1 MRSRRLRGMGIFAAV
16 YLGVWVAFGAVV
28 LAVLTVQRS
37 AVRSPEVEAL
47 LLPLALAVAAGW
59 QLTRAKRRAL
69 IGCRRTVPLPPLGLR
84 ADAGCARF
92 ALVQARRCLISCWP
106 LMLVMS
112 LVTGL
117 AAAAWMA
124 ALTALVVLEDLT
136 PLRGPVRRISAVVL
150 VLSAGAV
157 AVAA

>member
-1 MRSRRLRGMGIFAAV
+1 
-16 YLGVWVAFGAVV
+16 
-28 LAVLTVQRS
+28 
-37 AVRSPEVEAL
+37 
-47 LLPLALAVAAGW
+47 
-59 QLTRAKRRAL
+59 
-69 IGCRRTVPLPPLGLR
+69 
-84 ADAGCARF
+84 
-92 ALVQARRCLISCWP
+92 
-106 LMLVMS
+106 MLVMS